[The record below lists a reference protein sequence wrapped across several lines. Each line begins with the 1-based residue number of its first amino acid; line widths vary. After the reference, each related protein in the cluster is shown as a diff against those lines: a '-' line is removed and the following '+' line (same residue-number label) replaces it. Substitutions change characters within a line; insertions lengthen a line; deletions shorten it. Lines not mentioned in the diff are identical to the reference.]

1 MVLLVIITL
10 GLGFDFINGFH
21 DTANSIAT
29 TVATRALTPLQAV
42 LMAAVFNVVGALSGT
57 AVATTI
63 AEGIVELQYATQELI
78 IASLISAIIW
88 NLITWWLGIP
98 SSSSHA
104 LVFSMVGAGLAT
116 AGTSAIETD
125 GVTKVLKGMVYS
137 PIAGFIGAFALLF
150 ILLWCVAKRRPSK
163 VNRVFGKLQIG
174 SAAFMAFSHGS
185 NDAQK
190 TMGIITLALATYHGW
205 SGSNFEVPLWV
216 VLAAATAMG
225 LGTALG
231 GWRII
236 RTMGLKVVELRP
248 IDGFAAE
255 TAAASIIEFASRLGI
270 PVSTTH
276 VISSAILGVGATRR
290 ASAVRWGVAGR
301 IVTAWVVTIPACIT
315 FGWLIFSAIDL
326 FV

>member
-1 MVLLVIITL
+1 
-10 GLGFDFINGFH
+10 
-21 DTANSIAT
+21 
-29 TVATRALTPLQAV
+29 
-42 LMAAVFNVVGALSGT
+42 
-57 AVATTI
+57 
-63 AEGIVELQYATQELI
+63 
-78 IASLISAIIW
+78 
-88 NLITWWLGIP
+88 
-98 SSSSHA
+98 
-104 LVFSMVGAGLAT
+104 
-116 AGTSAIETD
+116 
-125 GVTKVLKGMVYS
+125 
-137 PIAGFIGAFALLF
+137 
-150 ILLWCVAKRRPSK
+150 
-163 VNRVFGKLQIG
+163 
-174 SAAFMAFSHGS
+174 MAFSHGS

-290 ASAVRWGVAGR
+290 ASAVRWGIAGR

-315 FGWLIFSAIDL
+315 FGWLIFSGIDL